1 MYIPEEFIES
11 LLNTINLVEV
21 IQKRRQVERR
31 GSAYMLKC
39 PFHKGG
45 EESNASMKI
54 YEGTGT
60 YHCFTCKETGNAISF
75 LMKHDNLD
83 FIEAIE
89 LLASYVGMEVPKQ
102 EKSAAV
108 TKSTN
113 INNKAAEIFY
123 SQLKEENGKN
133 TISYLKNRGISGEI
147 AKFFNLGYANIK
159 KPSLYEK
166 LVKEFSQ
173 DELNESGLFYTNDDK
188 EIYDRFRDRLI
199 FPIRNIKGDCIAFGG
214 RLLKDKKNQAKYL
227 NSPKTKTYN
236 KKYEL
241 YGLYEVRQI
250 NKRPD
255 SIYVVEGYMD
265 VISLF
270 QHGVKNAVASSGT
283 AFTIEQL
290 RKILNYTDT
299 IYIVFD
305 GDEAGQKASWK
316 TVENAMSL
324 IREDTMISFIFLKEG
339 DDPDS
344 YIKNNGKEAFDSLSK
359 NAKSLSDY
367 FFETIKSKGDL
378 SSLEGRTTAAKFA
391 LPLIETISNETVKQ
405 AYITDASNVCDLD
418 FTKLLQGNKSKNNVS
433 VMQKEE
439 IIVDTRS
446 IIRKSVLG
454 IFIAMIQFPKIASDE
469 LFNQIKDNSRFSFL
483 TEIKDM
489 FIKNPDLP
497 PSMFLAKIE
506 NEKIRNA
513 FGEALVSEIKLS
525 KEDALSMIK
534 DCLELIAKSSVGREE
549 ILKEKYNIKE
559 LSSSEKRELQ
569 QIILKKGD
577 KMSQEEAELIKNLS
591 SN

>member
-1 MYIPEEFIES
+1 MYIPNEFIER
-11 LLNTINLVEV
+11 LLGTVNLVEV
-21 IQKRRQVERR
+21 IQKRRPVERR
-31 GSAYMLKC
+31 GSAYMVKC

-60 YHCFTCKETGNAISF
+60 FHCFTCKETGNAISF
-75 LMKHDNLD
+75 LMQHDNLD
-83 FIEAIE
+83 FVEAVE

-147 AKFFNLGYANIK
+147 AKFFNLGYANAQ

-166 LVKEFSQ
+166 LAKEFTQ
-173 DELNESGLFYTNDDK
+173 DELNESGLFYISEDK
-188 EIYDRFRDRLI
+188 EIYDRFRDRLM

-214 RLLKDKKNQAKYL
+214 RLLKDKQKQAKYL

-270 QHGVKNAVASSGT
+270 QHGIKNAVAAAGT
-283 AFTIEQL
+283 AFTLEQL
-290 RKILNYTDT
+290 RKILNYTNI

-305 GDEAGQKASWK
+305 GDESGQKASWK
-316 TVENAMSL
+316 TVENAMGL
-324 IREDTMISFIFLKEG
+324 VREDTMISFIFLKEG
-339 DDPDS
+339 EDPDS
-344 YIKNNGKEAFDSLSK
+344 FIKDNGKEAFDSLSK

-378 SSLEGRTTAAKFA
+378 STLEGRTTAAKFA
-391 LPLIETISNETVKQ
+391 LPLIKSISNETVKQ
-405 AYITDASNVCDLD
+405 AYITEASNVCDLD
-418 FTKLLQGNKSKNNVS
+418 FAKLLQGDKSQNNIS
-433 VMQKEE
+433 TIQKEE
-439 IIVDTRS
+439 VIVDTRS
-446 IIRKSVLG
+446 IMRKSVLG
-454 IFIAMIQFPKIASDE
+454 IFIAMIQYPKIANSKI
-469 LFNQIKDNSRFSFL
+469 FNQIKDNSRFTFL
-483 TEIKDM
+483 NEIKDM
-489 FIKNPDLP
+489 YIKNPDLP
-497 PSMFLAKIE
+497 PSMFLEKIE
-506 NEKIRNA
+506 NEKIKNV

-534 DCLELIAKSSVGREE
+534 DCLEIIAKSSVEREE

-569 QIILKKGD
+569 QIILKKD
-577 KMSQEEAELIKNLS
+577 KMTQEEVELIKNLS